1 MPVRQAVDSGF
12 AVQPLIPTDKPAP
25 SFLNDT
31 VPAAFGLENDV
42 VNAYQAMTAPDFP
55 RNPDYPIT
63 QKLKD
68 SGLWDDYRDNF
79 LHVQSDEEFN
89 YVASKITE
97 EQQQRDVLLRSGWAG
112 TIAAIGAGVLSP
124 TMALPFMGE
133 ERGLAAVGRGLFM
146 GAVAGAAQEIPLQAN
161 QETRTAGDSLF
172 SIAAATVLG
181 GFLGG
186 AHVALLPGEE
196 QSIVDSM
203 ANVRRTTPVPTP
215 AGASV
220 SAAEDAGVL
229 AGGSVIK
236 KATDILDSNPVTRS
250 PVTDAIMSDYDTSRW
265 TMSQL
270 SDAGMSMEKNAAM
283 VPTTPGGTVENR
295 VESWYGNNVKG
306 IEALDKEYADY
317 VFGGNAPRF
326 APSVRATIT
335 GALDKT
341 KLSKGEFL
349 SEITKAGWNN
359 DEHEIP
365 AVANAAKAIRAAV
378 YDPILKEMQAVGLL
392 SDKIDLVADPSYINR
407 MFDHDAIKADPVSFV
422 DFLSSKFNTKL
433 QEDFATKLEGFT
445 QRQGKTDQLLED
457 VSKPQDQ
464 IDALREEFKSK
475 LEALDAKAEPEQ
487 FSALEDTM
495 SALRGAARKITG
507 DDLASRTQ
515 RQQMLSSAR
524 DMEKAAGEPYKVF
537 KGARSDLQRRLSNFN
552 KSRVVLAE
560 KLSKKVEKAERADE
574 LSMNTLN
581 RAAKAGYKFLS
592 EMDKWSDKVLDEKLG
607 QLRTQFGR
615 AGEIFDKGE
624 ERLAQL
630 ANGEQGKD
638 SEFIAPG
645 EITSV
650 SPELPAGVSLY
661 ADQSGNSK
669 LTLDNVKDNVGPDPK
684 DQSLGKQGIN
694 FKEENGE
701 IHIQGS
707 YLPSEFRGQGNGFKL
722 YKTLADYAAQKGL
735 PIISDFDLS
744 EAAVRV
750 YDKLKKAG
758 YDVIK
763 SKDFREGSDAGYKG
777 KFIGGI
783 DKTGE
788 TTDGFTIRIEPKADA
803 KQRLVAVQNK
813 RAGVLSELSERIA
826 DAEDLGRPAVRSL
839 INDMLQ
845 ESLARIKSI
854 NDRRAIRTA
863 KLRKAAEE
871 LKPELVDERINAIR
885 ESKASRERDFNE
897 RIRVMGGEGIDLNA
911 GKADFSDF
919 ARKAATEVKDKIQGT
934 YLRLPTVDIMQG
946 QRGATLARVLDIPS
960 QELAPWLETNIE
972 KLMRAH
978 VRTMAP
984 DIEITRKLGS
994 VNGEEQFVKL
1004 AEEMNAKLDAAKA
1017 AVDKKGQPL
1026 SDKAK
1031 QKEMVR
1037 IQDEYARQK
1046 QNLETVIGR
1055 LRHNWGLPSD
1065 PDGMAYRMAKV
1076 VMNLNV
1082 LRFMGGVTIASIP
1095 DVARPIMRYGLTRTF
1110 RDGWIPLVSNFKKVQ
1125 MSAREARLAGVG
1137 IDAYTSSRAYSMLDV
1152 TQDLGRGS
1160 KFERGVEYA
1169 TGKQGLIAAFSYWTD
1184 AMKGITSAIAIPKIT
1199 DSIAEVATKEKPSRE
1214 AMNFLAQNGIGYP
1227 EVEMIWKELSNGE
1240 GGLNV
1245 NGVWLPNTEG
1255 WKNPEAVR
1263 TFRAALAREVNNTI
1277 TTPGVER
1284 PAWTNATTAGKLVS
1298 QFKSFS
1304 FSSTYKTSLAGLQ
1317 QRDMAFVNGTLVS
1330 LALGALS
1337 YYLYGV
1343 SRGGDAYD
1351 RMVKAG
1357 PGAWA
1362 DQATQRSGIMSV
1374 LGLGQD
1380 LLSRIPMTAPYTT
1393 FSGGRTVRR
1402 GGDDLVSALLGP
1414 SFDFAKTSAD
1424 VFSQLDDPT
1433 KSTLHKGLGLAPWR
1447 NLTGFS
1453 RVYDAIENAAPLKE
1467 KR

>member
-1 MPVRQAVDSGF
+1 MPIRQAVDSGF
-12 AVQPLIPTDKPAP
+12 TVQPLIPTDKSAP

-55 RNPDYPIT
+55 RNPDYPVT

-112 TIAAIGAGVLSP
+112 TIAALGAGVLSP

-186 AHVALLPGEE
+186 AHAALLPGEE

-341 KLSKGEFL
+341 KLSKDEFL

-445 QRQGKTDQLLED
+445 QQQGKTDQLLED

-507 DDLASRTQ
+507 DDLASRIQ

-537 KGARSDLQRRLSNFN
+537 KGARADLQRRLSNFN

-592 EMDKWSDKVLDEKLG
+592 EMDKWSDKMLDEKLG

-624 ERLAQL
+624 ERLKQL
-630 ANGEQGKD
+630 RDGENPFDGDLIKTAEVQ
-638 SEFIAPG
+638 
-645 EITSV
+645 
-650 SPELPAGVSLY
+650 
-661 ADQSGNSK
+661 DQRTGT
-669 LTLDNVKDNVGPDPK
+669 LTD
-684 DQSLGKQGIN
+684 
-694 FKEENGE
+694 
-701 IHIQGS
+701 
-707 YLPSEFRGQGNGFKL
+707 
-722 YKTLADYAAQKGL
+722 
-735 PIISDFDLS
+735 
-744 EAAVRV
+744 
-750 YDKLKKAG
+750 
-758 YDVIK
+758 
-763 SKDFREGSDAGYKG
+763 
-777 KFIGGI
+777 
-783 DKTGE
+783 
-788 TTDGFTIRIEPKADA
+788 
-803 KQRLVAVQNK
+803 
-813 RAGVLSELSERIA
+813 LSERIA

-1026 SDKAK
+1026 DDKVK